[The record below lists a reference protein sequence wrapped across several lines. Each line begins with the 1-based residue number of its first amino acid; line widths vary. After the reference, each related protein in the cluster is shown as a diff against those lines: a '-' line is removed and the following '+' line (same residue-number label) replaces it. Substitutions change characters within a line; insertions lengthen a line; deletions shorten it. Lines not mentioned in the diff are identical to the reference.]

1 MDKEVEEGMI
11 EYKRIL
17 VNVDQFRLEQ
27 LSSQMKWRL
36 NEGDGMAIYYLGVD
50 DNGSP
55 YMMSIEEKKETLKNF
70 NILLQMNS
78 ATIIRFEVMKSDKIN
93 FFKLTIKKKSHILSE
108 KRVLLLG
115 PSKSGKSTFLAK
127 FLYNKIDNANMYISN
142 HKHEME
148 SGMTSSI
155 IYHYYTDIISNEKI
169 KYIFVEAPG
178 NDKYMKTKYKA
189 LLGFKPDVILLFGN
203 NKYDLFLCN
212 TLFPNNYIIMNNCNF
227 DIDKIKNF
235 KLDIKSS
242 KTIKFNIMNIYP
254 EKDNTM
260 IVAGLLETGKL
271 EINKQYNWLFKNK
284 IIRGKIKSIHQDV
297 AIAPQIL
304 SICLQKIWQSRNLC
318 VGETKSLQGQQQKPY
333 TETNYYFVSF
343 NNMVIENKQYIG
355 YTYIQPIILTNIKHI
370 YNNVYSISIFNKIH
384 NYDIII
390 IPNIGILKEF
400 L

>member
-1 MDKEVEEGMI
+1 MI